1 MFVIFGMMKH
11 LRYLMAFCFLLLTL
25 ISRSASILIPMDETQ
40 KDHLKSYGIAFW
52 VLKNGDE
59 VQWLLNYRGGSFLT
73 LYDKKTEDECKIRG
87 VSYEVIADAKVAEII
102 TQIND
107 PSVNMDVVKLQ
118 KAPKIA
124 VYSPQNKGPL
134 EDAVVLVLK
143 YAEIPFDLLYDEE
156 VIKGDLSK
164 YDWLHLHHEDFTGQ
178 YSKFSGGRGFGGGGR
193 GGYGGGSGNFGGGGN
208 PGGMGGGYSN
218 GAFNG
223 NTQEWYVEDKQ
234 TQEARAHRLG
244 FAKVSKMKLAVAQK
258 IRDFCGNGGFLF
270 AMCSGADSFDIALAA
285 CNTDIVDA
293 VYDGDPP
300 DPKAQSKLDFSQT
313 LAFQNFTVDVNPYSR
328 QFSDIDV
335 SRSRRV
341 DREHDFFTLFDFS
354 AKWDVV
360 PSMLTQDHDRVIK
373 GFKGLATAFDISKL
387 KPGVTIMGELKTAN
401 EARYI
406 HGEYG
411 KGQWTF
417 YGGHDPEDYQHSM
430 NEPPTDLSLH
440 PNSPGY
446 RLILNNV
453 LFPAAKKKKQ
463 KT

>member
-1 MFVIFGMMKH
+1 MN
-11 LRYLMAFCFLLLTL
+11 RYYKYLFALGFMLLALVSHSASLLL
-25 ISRSASILIPMDETQ
+25 PMDDAQ

-52 VLKNGDE
+52 VLKAGGE
-59 VQWLLNYRGGSFLT
+59 VDWLLNYRGGSFMT
-73 LYDKKTEDECKIRG
+73 KYDKKVEDECKIRG
-87 VSYEVIADAKVAEII
+87 VSYEVISDAIV
-102 TQIND
+102 TQITTQIAD
-107 PSVNMDVVKLQ
+107 PSVNMDLVKLE

-124 VYSPQNKGPL
+124 VYSPKNKGGL
-134 EDAVVLVLK
+134 EDAVVLVLT
-143 YAEIPFDLLYDEE
+143 YAEIPFDYIYDEE
-156 VIKGDLSK
+156 VLKGDLTR

-178 YSKFSGGRGFGGGGR
+178 YSKFSGGRGGFGGR
-193 GGYGGGSGNFGGGGN
+193 GGYNGGGTFSGGPPAGGSFGGN
-208 PGGMGGGYSN
+208 
-218 GAFNG
+218 
-223 NTQEWYVEDKQ
+223 QEWYAEDRK
-234 TQEARAHRLG
+234 TEEARAHKLG
-244 FAKVSKMKLAVAQK
+244 YKKVSKMKLAVAQT
-258 IRDFCGNGGFLF
+258 IREFCAGGGFLF
-270 AMCSGADSFDIALAA
+270 AMCSGADSFDIALSAA
-285 CNTDIVDA
+285 NTDIVDA
-293 VYDGDPP
+293 NYDGDPP
-300 DPKAQSKLDFSQT
+300 DPNAQSKLDFTQT
-313 LAFQNFTVDVNPYSR
+313 LAFQNFTVDTKPYGR

-335 SRSRRV
+335 SRTRHI
-341 DREHDFFTLFDFS
+341 DQAHDFFTLFDFS

-406 HGEYG
+406 HGEFG

-417 YGGHDPEDYQHSM
+417 YGGHDPEDYQHSP

-446 RLILNNV
+446 RLILNNI